1 MGAGVGGV
9 DEVVGKEEEE
19 EDRGDGAC
27 HAVIELEAQ
36 LLASLNHTLPRLLPH
51 AASRP
56 FGLKNK

>member
-36 LLASLNHTLPRLLPH
+36 LLASLNR
-51 AASRP
+51 
-56 FGLKNK
+56 FKK

>member
-36 LLASLNHTLPRLLPH
+36 LS
-51 AASRP
+51 
-56 FGLKNK
+56 FNKRVISIFS

>member
-19 EDRGDGAC
+19 EEEDRGDGEC

-36 LLASLNHTLPRLLPH
+36 LSLNR
-51 AASRP
+51 
-56 FGLKNK
+56 FKK